1 MVLREDIQSKEIT
14 TKSFNDALK
23 KVRPSVT
30 KDVEKAYEEIGE
42 QFTSARG
49 KQMKEEKPAY
59 MG

>member
-1 MVLREDIQSKEIT
+1 MILHKPGD
-14 TKSFNDALK
+14 

-30 KDVEKAYEEIGE
+30 KDVEKAYEDLGE
-42 QFTSARG
+42 QFMAARG